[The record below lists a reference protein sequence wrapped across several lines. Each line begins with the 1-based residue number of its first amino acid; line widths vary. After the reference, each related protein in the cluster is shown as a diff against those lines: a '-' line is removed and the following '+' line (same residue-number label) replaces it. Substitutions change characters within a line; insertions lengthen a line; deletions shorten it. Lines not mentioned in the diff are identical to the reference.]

1 MLLGGGGGGGGL
13 VQVDHSRDPCMGGG
27 GVEGNALYR
36 NTPSVDRYTHKT
48 ENITFTT
55 PLAGV
60 IRMNVSLHWPRQGP
74 SPTPI
79 NEWLVKKC
87 VEGPI
92 RSMFA
97 SSVSESNSDSESVSV
112 NKP

>member
-1 MLLGGGGGGGGL
+1 MLLGGGGACPGGPQSG
-13 VQVDHSRDPCMGGG
+13 PCMGG

-60 IRMNVSLHWPRQGP
+60 IRMNVFLH
-74 SPTPI
+74 
-79 NEWLVKKC
+79 
-87 VEGPI
+87 
-92 RSMFA
+92 
-97 SSVSESNSDSESVSV
+97 
-112 NKP
+112 